1 MDNFLATQDKEEIE
15 SFIKKLIHS
24 TKYDLTIINT
34 KLRKSVKGELLS
46 AILKIKQMLND
57 E

>member
-1 MDNFLATQDKEEIE
+1 MIDKDKEGIE

-24 TKYDLTIINT
+24 TKYDLTINNT

-46 AILKIKQMLND
+46 AILKIEQMLND